1 MTEETE
7 PEESTE
13 DPAKTPTTEPDIPEA
28 PDEAVLPKED
38 A

>member
-13 DPAKTPTTEPDIPEA
+13 DPVKTPATEEEA